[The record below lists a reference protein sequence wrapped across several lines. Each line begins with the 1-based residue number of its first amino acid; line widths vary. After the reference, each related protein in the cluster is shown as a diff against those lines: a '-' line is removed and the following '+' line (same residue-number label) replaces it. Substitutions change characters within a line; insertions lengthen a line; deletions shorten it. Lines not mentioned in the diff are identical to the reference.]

1 MFNNHTKNLENIV
14 KNFSIIF
21 LEFRKFGKSKL
32 DLDLDLEI
40 IA

>member
-21 LEFRKFGKSKL
+21 LEFKKFGKSKL
-32 DLDLDLEI
+32 NLNLEI